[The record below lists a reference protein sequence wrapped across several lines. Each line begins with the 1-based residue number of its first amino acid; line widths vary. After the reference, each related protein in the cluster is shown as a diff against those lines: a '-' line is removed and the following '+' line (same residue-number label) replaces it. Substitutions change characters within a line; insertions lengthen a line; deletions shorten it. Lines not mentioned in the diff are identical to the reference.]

1 MPSPQTIDI
10 ETLLDA
16 IPGEKPAGE
25 SLRYTE
31 IYTAIPQAMQS
42 GDNRDPLEPTVKK
55 ADWPTVIDMATDVL
69 QHQSK
74 DLQIAAWAV
83 EALVGLDGFA
93 GLRDGLSLLSE
104 LQDRFWESLYPGV
117 EEGQLDL
124 EYRAG
129 PLEGLN
135 QKLPTAIRGVPLTYL
150 RDEKGYSW
158 RHWKESRDVENFRLK
173 SQTEYEAALADDKI
187 TGERWD
193 KAVAATSLASY
204 ETLFE
209 DLQES
214 REAYERL
221 NRVLDERFGR
231 EAPNLLAIKEALD
244 DCSALIEAI
253 VKNKEGLES
262 KPTLPEDERKARG
275 GFFARR
281 RHSKEERT
289 PTDPEAFSE
298 TLPLE
303 PQDRDDALRRLAAV
317 AAYFRRTEPHS
328 PVSYLVG
335 RAIRWGEMPLEEWL
349 HDVIGNDDVLSRVR
363 ETLGLK
369 ESDASSGSN

>member
-10 ETLLDA
+10 EALLDV

-31 IYTAIPQAMQS
+31 IYTAIPKAMQS
-42 GDNRDPLEPTVKK
+42 GDSRDPLEATVKT
-55 ADWPTVIDMATDVL
+55 ADWPAVIEMATDVL

-83 EALVGLDGFA
+83 EALVKLEGFA

-135 QKLPTAIRGVPLTYL
+135 QKLSVAIRGVPLTYS
-150 RDEKGYSW
+150 RDGESYSW
-158 RHWKESRDVENFRLK
+158 RHWKESREVENSRLK
-173 SQTEYEAALADDKI
+173 SQSEYEAALADDKI

-193 KAVAATSLASY
+193 KAVAATSRPFY
-204 ETLFE
+204 ETLLE

-214 REAYERL
+214 CEAYERL
-221 NRVLDERFGR
+221 KRVVDEKFGR
-231 EAPNLLAIKEALD
+231 EAPSLLAINGALD
-244 DCSALIEAI
+244 DCSALIEGI
-253 VKNKEGLES
+253 VKNRGGLETT
-262 KPTLPEDERKARG
+262 PTPPEDERKARG
-275 GFFARR
+275 GIIARLM
-281 RHSKEERT
+281 HKKEERT
-289 PTDPEAFSE
+289 LTDTETFSQP
-298 TLPLE
+298 LSLE

-363 ETLGLK
+363 ETLGLR
-369 ESDASSGSN
+369 ESDASGGSD